1 MNFELN
7 KSIINFNNNNKT
19 FEYMNLALNN
29 LTINDLRNDL
39 SYKRNINNFLMK
51 VPNFS
56 NRKEIEVNY
65 FKIQINIFQSL
76 I

>member
-1 MNFELN
+1 
-7 KSIINFNNNNKT
+7 
-19 FEYMNLALNN
+19 MNLALNN

-65 FKIQINIFQSL
+65 FKIQINIF
-76 I
+76 

>member
-65 FKIQINIFQSL
+65 FKIQINIF
-76 I
+76 